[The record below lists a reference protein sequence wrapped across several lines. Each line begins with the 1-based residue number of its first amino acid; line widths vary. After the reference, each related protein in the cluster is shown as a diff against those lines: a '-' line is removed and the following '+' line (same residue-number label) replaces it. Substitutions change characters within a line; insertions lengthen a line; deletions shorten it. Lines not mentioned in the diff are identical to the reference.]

1 MSITWN
7 ISVIHSCPED
17 QSSIWI
23 NMKHSV
29 VPEIP
34 RECFPGV
41 SGRSWTVAL
50 TAVRLCSQPRWSRC
64 TPPSS
69 PSTRCSPMRIS
80 ATLSSNW
87 RAENGTFLACVLLGA
102 GHTLSFLATRWD
114 TALSELTGV
123 WDQFMEGKARLYG
136 CTEKDVGDVPLF
148 S

>member
-1 MSITWN
+1 MFIMCYIFDN
-7 ISVIHSCPED
+7 HSCPED
-17 QSSIWI
+17 RSREWI
-23 NMKHSV
+23 NIKHSE

-34 RECFPGV
+34 PESFPGA

-50 TAVRLCSQPRWSRC
+50 AAVRLCSQPPWSRC

-69 PSTRCSPMRIS
+69 PPTHCSPMRIPTS
-80 ATLSSNW
+80 TMTGWGLKN
-87 RAENGTFLACVLLGA
+87 RTFLACVLLGA